1 LQLFKSFTILRE
13 TQREEKFRFRHTN
26 HDNHNR
32 LFKLG
37 CDAVN
42 RRFDE
47 ELGEVMAA
55 K

>member
-1 LQLFKSFTILRE
+1 LQLFKSFTILQE
-13 TQREEKFRFRHTN
+13 TQREEKFHFRHTI

-32 LFKLG
+32 LFNHG

-47 ELGEVMAA
+47 EFRVV
-55 K
+55 